1 MAANEVVRC
10 FASMT
15 EPELRQWVEANPGRV
30 NDRDRFGHTPF
41 NAAVYRRKSV
51 PLILWL
57 VKEKGADVN
66 AEIANSCYRLACAET
81 VDIVNAL
88 LDCGTDPNLMPSFC
102 PATALTWH
110 VGRRNVEVVAR
121 LLQDPRVRD
130 TINIQPWG
138 GKTALYTAC
147 MVVAKPDAADVI

>member
-1 MAANEVVRC
+1 MAANEVVLC

-57 VKEKGADVN
+57 VKETGADVN
-66 AEIANSCYRLACAET
+66 AEIANSCY
-81 VDIVNAL
+81 
-88 LDCGTDPNLMPSFC
+88 PSLVLKLSTSSMLC
-102 PATALTWH
+102 WIA
-110 VGRRNVEVVAR
+110 
-121 LLQDPRVRD
+121 VRIP
-130 TINIQPWG
+130 T
-138 GKTALYTAC
+138 
-147 MVVAKPDAADVI
+147 